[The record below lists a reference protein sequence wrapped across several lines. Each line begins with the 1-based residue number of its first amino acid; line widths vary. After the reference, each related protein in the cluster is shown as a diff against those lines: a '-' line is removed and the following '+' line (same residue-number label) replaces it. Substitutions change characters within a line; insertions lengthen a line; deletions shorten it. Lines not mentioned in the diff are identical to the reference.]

1 MLIQSLRRSLRRQEG
16 QALVLA
22 CLCVLA
28 LSIAVI
34 TTANL
39 GHAVHERIRL
49 QNNADAAAYSMAAME
64 ARAFNFYAFANR
76 TQVSH
81 YVGAMV
87 WQSLDSF
94 IFFLEAF
101 LTDIFGIMVTVDKC
115 PDPPDIFWEA
125 ACPIL
130 ENLPYVGPVIKFIDK
145 AILLFGDVIKAV
157 QAALKNNVVD
167 KFLAWGVQAHR
178 IMNQVMDSA
187 SAVMMYS
194 AMQHIADPVSTAM
207 GDVSVIAGG
216 VAAKNDPNLGKQEQQ
231 IPLAYLNACYFDRAH
246 FREAGG
252 SPFVPADV
260 NPFKDLDV
268 TAKADGDKTA
278 RAKVTMGQ
286 ISNATR
292 FGCDTSNGVGPL
304 SALCPD
310 GFVTDRR
317 LGSFLPKLNIFGTNV
332 LNGLVDFLNTF
343 PVWGQTRML
352 TYKLAF
358 GSEGYTTNPPGA
370 EFWKK
375 KGFCTNTFHYKKQMN
390 GIRESPSSFNHK
402 SVLAQGDNIGADD
415 IYSLTFPPKQWTGNF
430 PPAPFSNPFTCGKD
444 DDWRFC
450 WGDNRVWNDKGN
462 NKYSMPMKTS
472 VWALN
477 DTESPKGGVHWRV
490 QLPGISGPHTS
501 KDDYTKNYG
510 LNKLDKCAGL
520 KACPNSPFSI
530 TRCPIGVEVGVYA
543 ANVEPVQEDWH
554 KWNGIVRFPHFEPG
568 QYAKACGQSLSAR
581 GGDPSTTT
589 AASFANDQGNA
600 SGSPGDFNQP
610 SEWVMFHKSPEDM
623 RNPLDDPTGATRSNP
638 ALLNDKGEL
647 TFHFT
652 PAGAKLT
659 MEDKEHD
666 GNTRQLAGLPSGVTA
681 ISRAQTYYHRPG
693 NWAEQPN
700 FFNPYWRPRLASV
713 WQGRKTLPF
722 IGDLVKKFPGALK
735 AIPQKIITH

>member
-1 MLIQSLRRSLRRQEG
+1 MLIQRLRRALAEEEG

-22 CLCVLA
+22 CLMVLV
-28 LSIAVI
+28 LTIAVL
-34 TTANL
+34 TTVNI
-39 GHAVHERIRL
+39 GHTVHEKIRL
-49 QNNADAAAYSMAAME
+49 QNNADATSYSMAAME

-101 LTDIFGIMVTVDKC
+101 LTDVFGLMVTVDKC

-145 AILLFGDVIKAV
+145 AISLFGDVIKLV
-157 QAALKNNVVD
+157 QNALANNVVD

-178 IMNQVMDSA
+178 VMNQVMDSA
-187 SAVMMYS
+187 STIMMYS

-207 GDVSVIAGG
+207 GDVSVIAAG

-231 IPLAYLNACYFDRAH
+231 IPLAFLNACYFDRAH

-252 SPFVPADV
+252 SPFDPMDA
-260 NPFKDLDV
+260 NPFKDLDIK
-268 TAKADGDKTA
+268 AKADTDKVA

-310 GFVTDRR
+310 SFVTDRR

-332 LNGLVDFLNTF
+332 LSGMVDFLNTF
-343 PVWGQTRML
+343 QFWGQTRML
-352 TYKLAF
+352 TYSLPF
-358 GSEGYTTNPPGA
+358 GKDGYKTNPPGA

-375 KGFCTNTFHYKKQMN
+375 KGLCGTSFSYKYQMN
-390 GIRESPSSFNHK
+390 RIREKPASYNHMG
-402 SVLAQGDNIGADD
+402 VLAQGDDIGADD
-415 IYSLTFPPKQWTGNF
+415 VYNLTFPPRNWTGNF
-430 PPAPFSNPFTCGKD
+430 PPSPFSNPFSCKPD

-450 WGDNRVWNDKGN
+450 WGDNRAGKSGDNQ
-462 NKYSMPMKTS
+462 YQMPMKTS

-477 DTESPKGGVHWRV
+477 DTESPNGGVHWRV
-490 QLPGISGPHTS
+490 QRPGVSGPHTS

-510 LNKLDKCAGL
+510 LNKLDKCAGI
-520 KACPNSPFSI
+520 KGCPAAPVAI
-530 TRCPIGVEVGVYA
+530 LRCPIGVEVGVYA
-543 ANVEPVQEDWH
+543 ANVEPVMEDWH

-568 QYAKACGQSLSAR
+568 QYSNACAQSLSGAR
-581 GGDPSTTT
+581 GGDPSIET
-589 AASFANDQGNA
+589 ASVFSSDQGSA
-600 SGSPGDFNQP
+600 SSSPGDFNQP
-610 SEWVMFHKSPEDM
+610 SEWVLFHKSPADM

-638 ALLNDKGEL
+638 ALLNDSGEL

-652 PAGAKLT
+652 PGGAKLT

-666 GNTRQLAGLPSGVTA
+666 GNTRQIFGLPTGVTA

-693 NWAEQPN
+693 NWNEQPN

-722 IGDLVKKFPGALK
+722 VGDLAKMLPGVLK
-735 AIPQKIITH
+735 SIPQKVITH